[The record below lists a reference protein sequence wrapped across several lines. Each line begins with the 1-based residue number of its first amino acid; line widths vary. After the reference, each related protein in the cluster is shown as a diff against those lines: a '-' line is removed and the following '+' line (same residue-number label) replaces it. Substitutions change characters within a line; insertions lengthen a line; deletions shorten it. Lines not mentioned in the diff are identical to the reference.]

1 MTNAPSGARDL
12 YHVYRPVLDLI
23 GLSEGTDRGDGYNET
38 LGYGIMLDGRVSK
51 GKGTDVELTSMTLDQ
66 VDKLQTRML
75 KDPDNRKLNSSAVG
89 RYQIVRTTLRKI
101 RDALDLPGTAL
112 FDAEMQDRM
121 ACYLLGQ
128 RGIDKY
134 LAGRLSQDTLLTN
147 LAKEWASLPQPNGK
161 GYYDGQRAAVTPAQV
176 RKALAEVRKRHLE
189 GQPVETV
196 EKPVVP
202 EKVEKEVKK
211 KTGLWQWITGLFS
224 SGALGLGWLA
234 GMDWQAI
241 VAIGGVVLLFLIV
254 ILVMRRQIISAV
266 EEIRSVAEGKA
277 SVDDAGNTGWNIP

>member
-1 MTNAPSGARDL
+1 MTDR
-12 YHVYRPVLDLI
+12 YHVYRPLLDLI
-23 GLSEGTDRGDGYNET
+23 GRSEGTDKGDGYNET

-75 KDPDNRKLNSSAVG
+75 KDPDNRKLNSSAIG
-89 RYQIVRTTLRKI
+89 RYQIIRTTLREI
-101 RDALDLPGTAL
+101 REAMPDRYPGARLYDT
-112 FDAEMQDRM
+112 DCQDEM

-128 RGIDKY
+128 RGIDKW
-134 LAGRLSQDTLLTN
+134 LAGRLSEDTLLTN
-147 LAKEWASLPQPNGK
+147 LAREWASLPLPGGK
-161 GYYDGQRAAVTPAQV
+161 GAYDGQRAAVTPAQV
-176 RKALAEVRKRHLE
+176 RKALAEVRERHLE

-202 EKVEKEVKK
+202 EALEEEVQK

-241 VAIGGVVLLFLIV
+241 VALGGVVLLFLIV
-254 ILVMRRQIISAV
+254 ILVMRRQIIGAVQDIRGAV
-266 EEIRSVAEGKA
+266 EG
-277 SVDDAGNTGWNIP
+277 